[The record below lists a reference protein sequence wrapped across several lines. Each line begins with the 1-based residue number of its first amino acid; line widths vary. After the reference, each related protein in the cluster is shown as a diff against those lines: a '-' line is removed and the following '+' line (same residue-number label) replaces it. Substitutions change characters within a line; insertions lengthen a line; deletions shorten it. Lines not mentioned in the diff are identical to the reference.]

1 MTPAYATGTIRHEH
15 WTITSRTDPRQLA
28 KHDFRN
34 TLQALVLA
42 VAGGDMEYVRGL
54 LVDLE
59 ARYEAADRRSDPGAK
74 DRTRRVGEYLAQ
86 NNWNREA
93 K

>member
-1 MTPAYATGTIRHEH
+1 MIQAATGRYRVGSQQHSVNNELMTPAYATATIRHEH
-15 WTITSRTDPRQLA
+15 WTITSRTDPRQRA

-42 VAGGDMEYVRGL
+42 AEGGDMEYARGL

-59 ARYEAADRRSDPGAK
+59 ARYEAAAAMAK
-74 DRTRRVGEYLAQ
+74 R
-86 NNWNREA
+86 
-93 K
+93 

>member
-1 MTPAYATGTIRHEH
+1 MTRAYATGTLWHEH
-15 WTITSRTDPRQLA
+15 WTVTSRTDPRQRA

-42 VAGGDMEYVRGL
+42 AAGGDAEYARGL
-54 LVDLE
+54 LVDLK
-59 ARYEAADRRSDPGAK
+59 ARYEAADKRSDLSAK
-74 DRTRRVGEYLAQ
+74 NRTRRACEYLAQ
-86 NNWNREA
+86 NKRDREA

>member
-1 MTPAYATGTIRHEH
+1 MIQAATGGYRVGSQQHWVNNDLMTRAYATATLRHEH
-15 WTITSRTDPRQLA
+15 WTITSRTDPRQRA

-42 VAGGDMEYVRGL
+42 AEGGDMEYARGL

-59 ARYEAADRRSDPGAK
+59 ARYEAAAAMAK
-74 DRTRRVGEYLAQ
+74 R
-86 NNWNREA
+86 
-93 K
+93 

>member
-1 MTPAYATGTIRHEH
+1 MTAQAYPSISTVDPERSSTTNSLRIQTEPLP
-15 WTITSRTDPRQLA
+15 TITSRTDPRQRA

-42 VAGGDMEYVRGL
+42 AEGGDMEYARGL

-59 ARYEAADRRSDPGAK
+59 ARYEAAAAIAK
-74 DRTRRVGEYLAQ
+74 R
-86 NNWNREA
+86 
-93 K
+93 

>member
-1 MTPAYATGTIRHEH
+1 MTPAYATATIRHEH
-15 WTITSRTDPRQLA
+15 WTITSRTDPRQRA

-42 VAGGDMEYVRGL
+42 AAGGDIGVCPRPAGRPRGPL
-54 LVDLE
+54 RGSSGYGKEVDRNE
-59 ARYEAADRRSDPGAK
+59 RD
-74 DRTRRVGEYLAQ
+74 
-86 NNWNREA
+86 WNREA

>member
-1 MTPAYATGTIRHEH
+1 MTRAYATATLRHEH
-15 WTITSRTDPRQLA
+15 WTVTSRTDPQQRA

-42 VAGGDMEYVRGL
+42 AAGGETEYARGL

-59 ARYEAADRRSDPGAK
+59 ARYDAATAITRGRRK
-74 DRTRRVGEYLAQ
+74 
-86 NNWNREA
+86 
-93 K
+93 

>member
-1 MTPAYATGTIRHEH
+1 MTSAKATAIIRHEH
-15 WTITSRTDPRQLA
+15 WTITSRTDPRQRA

-42 VAGGDMEYVRGL
+42 AEGGDMEYARGL

-59 ARYEAADRRSDPGAK
+59 ARYEAAAAMT
-74 DRTRRVGEYLAQ
+74 TR
-86 NNWNREA
+86 
-93 K
+93 